1 MRTKSIAAV
10 AFIAL
15 MNTSCGGNGGWPT
28 EQDIVNFAD
37 DAVRSVAGNWEADSF
52 VANGLHLDFRLVEG
66 ANGQLSGTGT
76 MKENSTAPAV
86 PFTVTGTFQ
95 RPMLTLAFEG
105 MVFESHQVKGVV
117 QGPYTSVAGVV
128 TNLTLTAPGYTRD
141 ISILMHEK

>member
-1 MRTKSIAAV
+1 MRTKSIAAGV
-10 AFIAL
+10 LIVL

-37 DAVRSVAGNWEADSF
+37 DAVRSVAGDWEATAT
-52 VANGLHLDFRLVEG
+52 VPNGLRLDFRLVEG

-86 PFTVTGTFQ
+86 PFTVSGTFQ

-105 MVFESHQVKGVV
+105 MVFESRQVKGVA
-117 QGPYTSVAGVV
+117 QGSYTTVAGIG

-141 ISILMHEK
+141 IAILMHEK